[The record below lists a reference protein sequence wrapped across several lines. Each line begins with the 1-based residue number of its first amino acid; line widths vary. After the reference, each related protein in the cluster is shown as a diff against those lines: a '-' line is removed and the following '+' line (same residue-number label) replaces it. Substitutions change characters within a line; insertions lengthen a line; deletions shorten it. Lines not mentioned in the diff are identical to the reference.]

1 MPELNIAGT
10 VAQAVATMAMGY
22 ANATS
27 KAGKASPWEWVAF
40 AATGLAQLTAMIA
53 SVRQATAFATGGIVG
68 GGSPSGDRKFVR
80 VNSGEM
86 ILNKTQQARLFGL
99 VSGSLRCLPSAEAR
113 PTVAMGDISGIVEP
127 AVTNVNVSLGL
138 DARKMVRVIHETKTV
153 AGKSGR
159 KYS

>member
-1 MPELNIAGT
+1 MGQALSGLGGAIEMPELNIAGT
-10 VAQAVATMAMGY
+10 VAQAVATMALGY
-22 ANATS
+22 AKATS
-27 KAGKASPWEWVAF
+27 EAGKASPWEWVAF

-99 VSGSLRCLPSAEAR
+99 VSGSLRCLPSA
-113 PTVAMGDISGIVEP
+113 TYP
-127 AVTNVNVSLGL
+127 ASL
-138 DARKMVRVIHETKTV
+138 
-153 AGKSGR
+153 SPP
-159 KYS
+159 